1 MFILKNGALSELLNH
16 KDKITGEEIFEF
28 FSENEWQ
35 KIFVYNDFK
44 EEWFVKVSKYKW
56 KQSFIIPIDCIEE
69 FEEVEVN
76 EFFIIDFLKKVNPKI
91 LFAGVTVSW
100 IAVLST
106 FWYFIPDFTQAEEM
120 RSNQEK
126 MQEIN
131 NAIFEI
137 EKSNDLEALYI
148 YELKEK
154 IKNLNN
160 EILKSEMK
168 VEMNYKKIE
177 TFRKQKFLL
186 E

>member
-1 MFILKNGALSELLNH
+1 
-16 KDKITGEEIFEF
+16 
-28 FSENEWQ
+28 
-35 KIFVYNDFK
+35 
-44 EEWFVKVSKYKW
+44 
-56 KQSFIIPIDCIEE
+56 
-69 FEEVEVN
+69 
-76 EFFIIDFLKKVNPKI
+76 
-91 LFAGVTVSW
+91 
-100 IAVLST
+100 
-106 FWYFIPDFTQAEEM
+106 M